1 MLATRPSVSTPGTP
15 ASAHQPEGSKA
26 VTARVWRVRE
36 AVQMPAI
43 RVPGCSR
50 SEAVQ
55 RSWFLLI
62 LSLISRCFLIC
73 RRYFNIQSC
82 YQPFIL
88 HLDTHVILHCELSV
102 DRLYARYIRL
112 PRPPHW
118 PASTAQPEH
127 RDRLHRLSRLTKTIH
142 LPPDALKWAS
152 TLIDGVSNISINLI
166 SVWYCPSVLDRCM
179 HPLAHAVEDVICSQG
194 FGLGWL

>member
-36 AVQMPAI
+36 AVQTPAV

-73 RRYFNIQSC
+73 RRYFNIQSR

-88 HLDTHVILHCELSV
+88 PLDTHVILHCELSV
-102 DRLYARYIRL
+102 DHLYARYIRL

-127 RDRLHRLSRLTKTIH
+127 RVRLHRLSRLTKTIH
-142 LPPDALKWAS
+142 LPPDALEWAS
-152 TLIDGVSNISINLI
+152 TVVGPVSNISIK
-166 SVWYCPSVLDRCM
+166 
-179 HPLAHAVEDVICSQG
+179 
-194 FGLGWL
+194 

>member
-1 MLATRPSVSTPGTP
+1 MGLMLATRPSVSTPGTPGTP

-43 RVPGCSR
+43 WVPGCSR

-55 RSWFLLI
+55 RSWFLKI
-62 LSLISRCFLIC
+62 LSLIFRCFLIC
-73 RRYFNIQSC
+73 RRYFDLQSC
-82 YQPFIL
+82 FQRFVL
-88 HLDTHVILHCELSV
+88 LLNTHVILHCELGV
-102 DRLYARYIRL
+102 HRLYARYIRL

-127 RDRLHRLSRLTKTIH
+127 RDRLHRRSRLTKTIH
-142 LPPDALKWAS
+142 LPPDALEWAS
-152 TLIDGVSNISINLI
+152 TLVDLVSNISIK
-166 SVWYCPSVLDRCM
+166 
-179 HPLAHAVEDVICSQG
+179 
-194 FGLGWL
+194 